1 MKRVRGAT
9 KRPKS
14 TQKTSWSL
22 ELGQFL
28 KFSRVEEHQFDDLR
42 VIRVEHVQED
52 RPKETSI
59 GNVALKLGG
68 LLLGLFDPTTPHDST

>member
-9 KRPKS
+9 KRPKN

-22 ELGQFL
+22 ELGQLL

-42 VIRVEHVQED
+42 VIRVEHVHED
-52 RPKETSI
+52 RPNASSI
-59 GNVALKLGG
+59 GNVALKISGF
-68 LLLGLFDPTTPHDST
+68 LLGLFGPIPPHD